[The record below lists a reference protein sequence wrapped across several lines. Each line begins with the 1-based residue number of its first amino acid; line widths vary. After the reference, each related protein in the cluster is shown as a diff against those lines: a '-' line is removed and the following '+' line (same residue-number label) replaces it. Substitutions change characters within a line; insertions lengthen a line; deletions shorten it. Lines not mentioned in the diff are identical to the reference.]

1 MNRVQFGTTKSKK
14 GDKRRGEHMT
24 EEKTELVVEDIRIQ
38 NLIYNIRGKQVML
51 DSDLAMLYQVETK
64 NLNKAMKRNQK
75 RFPEEFCFRLT
86 EEEYE
91 NLRFQNGTSSLD
103 NNYGGRRYLPYVF
116 TEQGIAMLSAV
127 LRSDIAIAISIK
139 IMKTFVEMRR
149 YMADN
154 RFILEQFN
162 RLESR
167 QIESDLERQ
176 AFERKTDERFEQVF
190 AYIAD
195 HEESNQ
201 KIFYDGQIFDAF
213 SLMTDLVSRAD
224 KNIILIDG
232 YVDVATLNILAK
244 KKDQVSVLIYT
255 YPSARITNQD
265 IINFNAQY
273 PELEVKRS
281 TAFHDRFLIL
291 DEKEGYHIGASIKD
305 AGKKCFAINRI
316 EDIGV
321 IHDVMQRAEL
331 TEK

>member
-1 MNRVQFGTTKSKK
+1 
-14 GDKRRGEHMT
+14 MT

-103 NNYGGRRYLPYVF
+103 DNYGGRRYLPYVF

-213 SLMTDLVSRAD
+213 SLMTNLVSRAD

-244 KKDQVSVLIYT
+244 KKEQVSVLIYT

-273 PELEVKRS
+273 PVLEVKRS